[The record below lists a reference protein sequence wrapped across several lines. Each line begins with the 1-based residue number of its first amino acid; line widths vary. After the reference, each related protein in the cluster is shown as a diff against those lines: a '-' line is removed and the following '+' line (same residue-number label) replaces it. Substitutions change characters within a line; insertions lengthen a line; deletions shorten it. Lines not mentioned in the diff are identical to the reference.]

1 MKPSEKIAEL
11 LFRYLRNELTPDQQ
25 RELDEWRSASP
36 MNEEIFRQETD
47 LENISRDLKEMYAHK
62 EGVWQKMLEKM
73 PELAQTPV
81 RKIGFKFI
89 WAAATVTLLLV
100 LAEGVVLYRK
110 KIHGKD
116 QVPVHTMAATTDI
129 PAGRPQATLTLAN
142 GRSIL
147 LDSVQKG
154 LLAEQGTSK
163 IIKQD
168 SASLN
173 YQSGPMKDMVGTL
186 NQYNILSTPRGGEY
200 SVVLPDGSK
209 VWLNAAS
216 SLRYPIAFSDKERK
230 VELIGEAYFEV
241 TKTQIPFT
249 VIVPAF
255 HGSGTGNPF

>member
-1 MKPSEKIAEL
+1 MNGEVLHPI
-11 LFRYLRNELTPDQQ
+11 
-25 RELDEWRSASP
+25 
-36 MNEEIFRQETD
+36 NEEIFRQETD
-47 LENISRDLKEMYAHK
+47 LENIGRDLKEMYAHK
-62 EGVWQKMLEKM
+62 DRVWQKMLEKM

-81 RKIGFKFI
+81 RKIDFKFI

-100 LAEGVVLYRK
+100 LAEGVVIYRK
-110 KIHGKD
+110 KVHGKD
-116 QVPVHTMAATTDI
+116 QVPVHAIAATTDI

-154 LLAEQGTSK
+154 LLAEQGASK

-173 YQSGPMKDMVGTL
+173 YQSGSIKDIVETL

-216 SLRYPIAFSDKERK
+216 SLRYPIGFSKMKER
-230 VELIGEAYFEV
+230 L
-241 TKTQIPFT
+241 
-249 VIVPAF
+249 
-255 HGSGTGNPF
+255 N